1 MNSLADIIQ
10 KEITRTG
17 SISFARFMELALH
30 APELGYY
37 ENQKPIGRGGDF
49 MTSVSVGSLF
59 GELLAFQ
66 FAQWLEREF
75 RIQDL
80 GFRIQ
85 IVEAGAHDGQLAA
98 DILNALRSQRPE
110 IFHNLE
116 YWILEPSPQ
125 RTKWQQKTLAEFK
138 LKIRWFDSWE
148 KLPTGGINGI
158 IFCNELLDAMPT
170 ERFGWNA
177 TEKTWFQWRVGW
189 NGQEFHWI
197 KAEISN
203 GEHPIWNL
211 EINSELLKVLPDE
224 FTIEKCPAA
233 ISWWKNAASHLA
245 RGKLLTLDYGL
256 TEEEFWQ
263 PQRSSG
269 TLRAYFQH
277 RLSADLLVHPGQQDL
292 TAHVN
297 FTALQNGGESQGLE
311 TEGLILQSKFL
322 TQNAG
327 QTWNEPEIFAQWNSS
342 RKKQLQ
348 TLTHPEHLGRAFRV
362 FIQTRSELLS

>member
-1 MNSLADIIQ
+1 MNSLVDIIQ
-10 KEITRTG
+10 NEIARTG
-17 SISFARFMELALH
+17 SISFARFMELALY
-30 APELGYY
+30 APGLGYY
-37 ENQKPIGRGGDF
+37 EKQKRIGRGGDY

-66 FAQWLEREF
+66 FAQWLELEF
-75 RIQDL
+75 RIQDS

-110 IFHNLE
+110 IFQNLE
-116 YWILEPSPQ
+116 YWILEPSATQ
-125 RTKWQQKTLAEFK
+125 TNWQQKTLAEFK
-138 LKIRWFDSWE
+138 HKIRWFDSWE
-148 KLPTGGINGI
+148 KLPGSGVNGI

-177 TEKTWFQWRVGW
+177 AKKKWFEWRVGW
-189 NGQEFHWI
+189 NGQEFYWVKKETPNI
-197 KAEISN
+197 EFPTSN
-203 GEHPIWNL
+203 LP
-211 EINSELLKVLPDE
+211 INSELLKVLPDE
-224 FTIEKCPAA
+224 FTMEKCPAA
-233 ISWWKNAASHLA
+233 ISWWKNAASHLG

-256 TEEEFWQ
+256 SEEEFWQ

-277 RLSADLLVHPGQQDL
+277 RLSADLLSHPGQQDL

-297 FTALQNGGESQGLE
+297 FTALQKAGESQGLE

-322 TQNAG
+322 TQIAE
-327 QTWNEPEIFAQWNSS
+327 QTWNEPETFDEWNSS

-362 FIQTRSELLS
+362 LIQTRS